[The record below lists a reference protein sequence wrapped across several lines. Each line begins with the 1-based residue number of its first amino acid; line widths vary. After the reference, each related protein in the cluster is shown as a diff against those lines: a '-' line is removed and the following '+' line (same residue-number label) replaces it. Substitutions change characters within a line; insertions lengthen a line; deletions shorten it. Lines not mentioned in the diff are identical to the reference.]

1 MSTQPLVEG
10 NLPPAASSLS
20 AHESQRPR
28 GSRFVA
34 FLAAALGSF
43 GLVAAIVIGQALL
56 AAAIQPP
63 ALDALR
69 GQSELQR
76 HAVDIVVWLIAPIA
90 VGAAYFRHPFAAYL
104 GLLASL
110 VAFLL
115 LGGSRA
121 DVPQHEWSSFG
132 RIIENMVLIGYAL
145 LALLLVPLGAVARA
159 RLSRRHSTPRR
170 TPRAIPVIAAL
181 ATITLVVTLS
191 LSASMP
197 DGNAYDLGLSPPWV
211 VVRSDSYDPTYGTH
225 LTAELGSPE
234 RPNFHKPPTHPVV
247 GVSLVSLTAA
257 ASPVQCFRAFGP
269 WPGNPMLSQSERT
282 REGDV
287 SLSVGPAY
295 EWVGRRGGLTFYS
308 YSFGRARR
316 ILFDSRQLCH
326 MLVITVPDAVGMTE
340 NDARAIA
347 ESFRYR

>member
-1 MSTQPLVEG
+1 MSTQLTAEG
-10 NLPPAASSLS
+10 DLARTASPPSGQD
-20 AHESQRPR
+20 SQRPR
-28 GSRFVA
+28 RSRLVA
-34 FLAAALGSF
+34 FLTAALGSF
-43 GLVAAIVIGQALL
+43 GLVTAIVVVQALL
-56 AAAIQPP
+56 AAVIPP
-63 ALDALR
+63 SSLDVLR

-90 VGAAYFRHPFAAYL
+90 VGAAYFRHRFAAYL

-121 DVPQHEWSSFG
+121 DLPQHEWSSFG
-132 RIIENMVLIGYAL
+132 RIIENIVLIGYAF
-145 LALLLVPLGAVARA
+145 LALLLVPLGAVSRA

-170 TPRAIPVIAAL
+170 TPRAIPVIAAV

-191 LSASMP
+191 LSALIP
-197 DGNAYDLGLSPPWV
+197 DGKAYKLGLSPQWV
-211 VVRSDSYDPTYGTH
+211 LVRSDSYDPTYGTQF
-225 LTAELGSPE
+225 TAELGPPE
-234 RPNFHKPPTHPVV
+234 RPSFSRPPTHPVV
-247 GVSLVSLTAA
+247 GVSVVSLTAA
-257 ASPVQCFRAFGP
+257 VSPVQCFRAFGP

-287 SLSVGPAY
+287 SLPVGPAY

-316 ILFDSRQLCH
+316 ILFDSRQLCY

-340 NDARAIA
+340 SDARAIA